1 MNWNKIVITFVFLA
15 LLHLVL
21 DTTPSISEN
30 YSALLLIFDGII
42 TIVFITDLIFKLN
55 AARDKYEETHS
66 IREYLNFELIIDL
79 LSILPFFM
87 ALTFSGLEY
96 LGVLRLFRLLRIFK
110 LFALVKSHSLIINA
124 MRNKKYELYISM
136 QVVVIITV
144 ILSAILYFVEN
155 PSQPENFSSITDAFL
170 WSISKFIGEIGGF
183 GDFAPVTVMGKILAT
198 LVGILG
204 IAIFAVPAGI
214 IASGFVEEIENI
226 KKEEEND
233 HFFHKIAKSF
243 TTEHLVAHIRSKKR
257 LNLTHIRR
265 KLLTFND
272 VKFKMNVPES
282 NLLSIAEM
290 EKSIRLRNYM
300 KDGKEFTVVEFFE
313 DNAVYGTCTNRNSS
327 ITVVST
333 HSKDQPFMG
342 HFSYALSEYLNANY
356 LSVEKYSATDF
367 DPEKSVNFAIN
378 DAFLNET
385 AGDALESFKH
395 DLETLSL
402 STKNELTIIVR
413 AAGSNFD
420 DFEVLNG
427 GSPEIDFC
435 SEGGTYGDA
444 KKLDGFKN
452 SFKGIVD
459 QAEMTIGFQSRLRN
473 DEENNLSKYLKR
485 ELNMDNL
492 QIHINAELLKADAE
506 VYYKTLEVVG
516 EGFKTLISPSE
527 QHNEEIPSETI

>member
-55 AARDKYEETHS
+55 AARDKYEETRS

-87 ALTFSGLEY
+87 ALTFSGFEY
-96 LGVLRLFRLLRIFK
+96 LGVLRLFRLLRVFK

-136 QVVVIITV
+136 QVVIIITV

-226 KKEEEND
+226 KKQEEND
-233 HFFHKIAKSF
+233 HFVKKISSAFHVENS
-243 TTEHLVAHIRSKKR
+243 VPHIREKKK
-257 LNLTHIRR
+257 LGLEKIRR
-265 KLLTFND
+265 KMITFNL
-272 VKFKMNVPES
+272 VKFRLNVPETVI
-282 NLLSIAEM
+282 LAIAEM
-290 EKSIRLRNYM
+290 DESIRLRTYSREG
-300 KDGKEFTVVEFFE
+300 KDHTVLEYFN
-313 DNAVYGTCTNRNSS
+313 DNSVYGTFVDRRSP
-327 ITVVST
+327 ITIIST
-333 HSKDQPFMG
+333 HSKDQPFLG
-342 HFSYALSEYLNANY
+342 HFSYGVAEYLNANY
-356 LSVEKYSATDF
+356 ISVEKFAAIDF
-367 DPEKSVNFAIN
+367 DPEKMINFSIN
-378 DAFLNET
+378 DAFTGKIGPEAIEL
-385 AGDALESFKH
+385 FKS
-395 DLETLSL
+395 DLSSL
-402 STKNELTIIVR
+402 SDCSKTAFLLR
-413 AAGSNFD
+413 AGSSGFHN
-420 DFEVLNG
+420 FEVLSG
-427 GSPEIDFC
+427 GNPQTDFLTE
-435 SEGGTYGDA
+435 SSTFTDLMMLELFMNNLQTNVDEA
-444 KKLDGFKN
+444 NLTV
-452 SFKGIVD
+452 SF
-459 QAEMTIGFQSRLRN
+459 QTRLKN
-473 DEENNLSKYLKR
+473 DEDNNLARYLHS
-485 ELNMDNL
+485 NL
-492 QIHINAELLKADAE
+492 SMNNVQVHVSADLLYGEPD
-506 VYYKTLEVVG
+506 VYYPALGLLAKSIQSTFENADSH
-516 EGFKTLISPSE
+516 E
-527 QHNEEIPSETI
+527 N

>member
-1 MNWNKIVITFVFLA
+1 MNMNWNKIVITFVFLA

-21 DTTPSISEN
+21 DSTPSISEN

-42 TIVFITDLIFKLN
+42 TMVFITDFVFKLN
-55 AARDKYEETHS
+55 NARDKYEETQN
-66 IREYLNFELIIDL
+66 IREYLNFELVIDL

-96 LGVLRLFRLLRIFK
+96 LAVLRLFRLLRVFK
-110 LFALVKSHSLIINA
+110 LFNLVKSHSLIINA

-136 QVVVIITV
+136 QVVIIITV

-170 WSISKFIGEIGGF
+170 WSISKFIGEIGGY
-183 GDFAPVTVMGKILAT
+183 GDFAPITVMGKILAT
-198 LVGILG
+198 FVGILG

-226 KKEEEND
+226 KKQEEND
-233 HFFHKIAKSF
+233 HFFQKIATSF
-243 TTEHLVAHIRSKKR
+243 TTEHLVAHIRAKSR

-282 NLLSIAEM
+282 NLLAIAEM
-290 EKSIRLRNYM
+290 EKSVRLRNYM
-300 KDGKEFTVVEFFE
+300 KEGKEYTVVEFFE
-313 DNAVYGTCTNRNSS
+313 DNAPYGTFTNRNSAV
-327 ITVVST
+327 TVIST

-342 HFSYALSEYLNANY
+342 HFSYSLSEYLSANY

-378 DAFLNET
+378 DAYLNET
-385 AGDALESFKH
+385 GGEAIEAFKD
-395 DLETLSL
+395 DLKSL
-402 STKNELTIIVR
+402 SHGNKLTILVR

-427 GSPEIDFC
+427 GSPDIDFC
-435 SEGGTYGDA
+435 AEGGTFGDVMQ
-444 KKLDGFKN
+444 LDAFKN
-452 SFKGIVD
+452 AFKRIVE
-459 QAEMTIGFQSRLRN
+459 QAETTIGFQSRLRN
-473 DEENNLSKYLKR
+473 DEENNLSIHLKR
-485 ELNMDNL
+485 DLKMDNL
-492 QIHINAELLKADAE
+492 QIHVSAELLKADAE
-506 VYYKTLEVVG
+506 QYYKTLELVG
-516 EGFKTLISPSE
+516 EGFKTLVSP
-527 QHNEEIPSETI
+527 NAKDEENSTVD

>member
-1 MNWNKIVITFVFLA
+1 MNWNKIVTTFVFLA

-30 YSALLLIFDGII
+30 YSALLLVFDGII

-87 ALTFSGLEY
+87 ALTFSGFEY
-96 LGVLRLFRLLRIFK
+96 LGVLRLFRLLRVFK
-110 LFALVKSHSLIINA
+110 LLNLVKSHSLIINA
-124 MRNKKYELYISM
+124 MRNKKNELYISM

-144 ILSAILYFVEN
+144 ILSAVLYFVEN
-155 PSQPENFSSITDAFL
+155 PSQPENFASITDAFL
-170 WSISKFIGEIGGF
+170 WSISKYIQGIGGY
-183 GDFAPVTVMGKILAT
+183 GEFAPITAMGKILAT
-198 LVGILG
+198 FVGILG

-233 HFFHKIAKSF
+233 HFFHKIATSF
-243 TTEHLVAHIRSKKR
+243 TTEHLVAHIRAKKR
-257 LNLTHIRR
+257 LNLSHIRR
-265 KLLTFND
+265 KLLSFND

-313 DNAVYGTCTNRNSS
+313 DNASYGTCTKRSS
-327 ITVVST
+327 SVTVVST

-385 AGDALESFKH
+385 AGNALEAFKH
-395 DLETLSL
+395 DLLTLS
-402 STKNELTIIVR
+402 TANELTIIVR
-413 AAGSNFD
+413 AAGANFD

-427 GSPEIDFC
+427 GSPEINFC

-444 KKLDGFKN
+444 IKLEGFKN

-473 DEENNLSKYLKR
+473 DEENNLSLFLKR

-492 QIHINAELLKADAE
+492 QIHINADLLKADAE
-506 VYYKTLEVVG
+506 VYYKTIEVVG
-516 EGFKTLISPSE
+516 EGFKSLLSSAG
-527 QHNEEIPSETI
+527 QNFEENPTETV